1 MHHDRRAI
9 MLGATALMAL
19 SAKEAGAQI
28 WPFRRR
34 EEPSPIPAQHQDH
47 SGHQGHAGPTASAD
61 GLSEQESGVVHALAH
76 CDMVGQACL
85 THCLSLLAQGDAS
98 MAACASAVREMLS
111 VCGTTSTL
119 IQSRSSLAAAQLAV
133 CRDAC
138 AACRAACL
146 PHVDHHTQCS
156 ECAQA
161 CTRAIVAIE
170 ALLS

>member
-9 MLGATALMAL
+9 LLGATVFAAMG
-19 SAKEAGAQI
+19 AKEASAQI

-34 EEPSPIPAQHQDH
+34 EEPRPIPAQHQEH
-47 SGHQGHAGPTASAD
+47 SGHQGHAGHAASAG
-61 GLSEQESGVVHALAH
+61 GLGELESAVVHALAH

-85 THCLSLLAQGDAS
+85 THCLSLLAQGDSS
-98 MAACASAVREMLS
+98 MAACASSVREMLS
-111 VCGTTSTL
+111 ICGATSTL

-170 ALLS
+170 ALLG

>member
-1 MHHDRRAI
+1 MRHDRRTI
-9 MLGATALMAL
+9 LMGATVFAGFGVN
-19 SAKEAGAQI
+19 EAAAQI

-34 EEPSPIPAQHQDH
+34 EEPQPIPVQHQDH
-47 SGHQGHAGPTASAD
+47 SSHGGHAGHAGPDT
-61 GLSEQESGVVHALAH
+61 GLSEPESAVVHALAH

-98 MAACASAVREMLS
+98 MAACASGVREMLS
-111 VCGTTSTL
+111 VCQATTVL

-170 ALLS
+170 ALLG

>member
-9 MLGATALMAL
+9 LLGATVMAAL
-19 SAKEAGAQI
+19 SAKEATAQI
-28 WPFRRR
+28 WLFRRR
-34 EEPSPIPAQHQDH
+34 EEPQPIPAQHQDH
-47 SGHQGHAGPTASAD
+47 SGHAGHAGHAAS
-61 GLSEQESGVVHALAH
+61 GLSEQEDAVVHALAH

-98 MAACASAVREMLS
+98 MAACASSVREMLS
-111 VCGTTSTL
+111 VCGATSTL

>member
-9 MLGATALMAL
+9 LLGATVFATFGAN
-19 SAKEAGAQI
+19 EAVAQI

-34 EEPSPIPAQHQDH
+34 EEPQPIPAQHQDH
-47 SGHQGHAGPTASAD
+47 SGHAGHAGHASD
-61 GLSEQESGVVHALAH
+61 TGLSEPESAVVHALAH

-85 THCLSLLAQGDAS
+85 THCLSLLAQGDSS
-98 MAACASAVREMLS
+98 MAACASGVREMFS
-111 VCGTTSTL
+111 VCQATTVL

-146 PHVDHHTQCS
+146 PHVDHHAQCS